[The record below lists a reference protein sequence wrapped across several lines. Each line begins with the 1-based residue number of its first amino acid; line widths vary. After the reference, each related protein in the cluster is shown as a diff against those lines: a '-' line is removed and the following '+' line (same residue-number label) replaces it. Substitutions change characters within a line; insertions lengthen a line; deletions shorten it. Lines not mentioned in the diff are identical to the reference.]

1 MHFARRPLVLHPGS
15 SAGGAE
21 RRRRPHEEAPSFWG
35 WHFLACPC
43 AAYSCWRFGSA
54 ASRRPAS
61 QTVIMWTTT
70 SGQSAYTKLQRAMDQ
85 PVAATAKRTASEECV
100 SAARHTPSARTAL
113 TARQATIPKR
123 ASAYPVTIVIGTGRR
138 WIVKGTTQFSG
149 GPKCNVIQQTAPATA
164 NSVGV
169 ARDVSIR
176 IHRPPRLFLLRPPP
190 CLRRRL
196 RLRHQLIRRNRRH
209 RLPPRRSR
217 QALHLALPTHRSPPQ
232 GVAHGVP
239 RPTCRQPLPR
249 HIWMLGVWHGWRTS
263 IARVSSATAAACS
276 GAP

>member
-1 MHFARRPLVLHPGS
+1 M
-15 SAGGAE
+15 
-21 RRRRPHEEAPSFWG
+21 
-35 WHFLACPC
+35 ACPC

-100 SAARHTPSARTAL
+100 SAARHTPSAQTAL

-123 ASAYPVTIVIGTGRR
+123 ASAYPATIVTGTGRR

-176 IHRPPRLFLLRPPP
+176 IHRPPRLFLLRPHP
-190 CLRRRL
+190 CLRHRL

-209 RLPPRRSR
+209 RLPPRRAR
-217 QALHLALPTHRSPPQ
+217 QALCLPLPHHYSPRSNHRF
-232 GVAHGVP
+232 P
-239 RPTCRQPLPR
+239 RTTCRQPLPR
-249 HIWMLGVWHGWRTS
+249 HIWMMGVWHGWRTS

>member
-1 MHFARRPLVLHPGS
+1 MLRRVFPDHLITCAWPVS
-15 SAGGAE
+15 SFFIPNLRTCDCADWHGAGGGAE

-35 WHFLACPC
+35 WHFSACPC

-70 SGQSAYTKLQRAMDQ
+70 SGQSAYSTLQRAMDQ

-100 SAARHTPSARTAL
+100 SAARHTPSARTAM

-123 ASAYPVTIVIGTGRR
+123 ASAYPVTIVSGTGRR

-149 GPKCNVIQQTAPATA
+149 GPNCNVIQQTAPATA

-176 IHRPPRLFLLRPPP
+176 IHRPPRLFLLRPHP
-190 CLRRRL
+190 CLRLRRTWG
-196 RLRHQLIRRNRRH
+196 RRWRAAR
-209 RLPPRRSR
+209 
-217 QALHLALPTHRSPPQ
+217 
-232 GVAHGVP
+232 G
-239 RPTCRQPLPR
+239 RPSL
-249 HIWMLGVWHGWRTS
+249 
-263 IARVSSATAAACS
+263 
-276 GAP
+276 

>member
-1 MHFARRPLVLHPGS
+1 MRRRPLVLHPGS

-35 WHFLACPC
+35 WHFSACPC
-43 AAYSCWRFGSA
+43 AACSCWRFGSA

-70 SGQSAYTKLQRAMDQ
+70 SGQSAYTKQLAMDQ

-123 ASAYPVTIVIGTGRR
+123 ASAYPAPIVIGTGRS

-149 GPKCNVIQQTAPATA
+149 GPKCNAIQQTAPATA

-176 IHRPPRLFLLRPPP
+176 IHRPPRRFLLRPQP

-196 RLRHQLIRRNRRH
+196 RLRRQLIRRNRRH

-217 QALHLALPTHRSPPQ
+217 QALCLPLPHHYSPRSNHRF
-232 GVAHGVP
+232 P
-239 RPTCRQPLPR
+239 RPTCRQP
-249 HIWMLGVWHGWRTS
+249 
-263 IARVSSATAAACS
+263 ACWFV
-276 GAP
+276 

>member
-1 MHFARRPLVLHPGS
+1 
-15 SAGGAE
+15 
-21 RRRRPHEEAPSFWG
+21 
-35 WHFLACPC
+35 
-43 AAYSCWRFGSA
+43 
-54 ASRRPAS
+54 
-61 QTVIMWTTT
+61 MWTTT

-123 ASAYPVTIVIGTGRR
+123 TSAYPVTIVTGTGRR
-138 WIVKGTTQFSG
+138 WIGKGTTQFSG
-149 GPKCNVIQQTAPATA
+149 GPKWNAIQQTAPATA

-217 QALHLALPTHRSPPQ
+217 QALCLPLPHHYSPRSSHRF
-232 GVAHGVP
+232 P
-239 RPTCRQPLPR
+239 RQTCRQPLPR
-249 HIWMLGVWHGWRTS
+249 HIWMMGVWHGWRTS